1 MTIDLFLLSYLS
13 GIIVHRS
20 LLNILTS
27 WPQTMT
33 DHLADLSLWEEAG
46 FLPFLC
52 LLPDEINPEKQG
64 WKIIIRSYSAY
75 LCREIVPK
83 YIPIREHR
91 NKLFL
96 KQIPVSS
103 WSWKLFPPFPFF
115 FFWSYIDGMQI
126 NMGSGSDIIWCNLF
140 CCSSNE
146 YDLQLNFLNM
156 KRYLNKFK
164 ANKTIFV
171 YNVYKIT
178 FYRFH
183 HEVRLML

>member
-1 MTIDLFLLSYLS
+1 MYFFSFVQATRWKGWRWEWLPMTIDLFLLSYLS

-27 WPQTMT
+27 WPQAMT
-33 DHLADLSLWEEAG
+33 DHLADPSLRRSRFFTVSLSTSWW
-46 FLPFLC
+46 
-52 LLPDEINPEKQG
+52 DKSRKQG

-103 WSWKLFPPFPFF
+103 WSWKLFPLSFF
-115 FFWSYIDGMQI
+115 SF
-126 NMGSGSDIIWCNLF
+126 SD
-140 CCSSNE
+140 
-146 YDLQLNFLNM
+146 
-156 KRYLNKFK
+156 R
-164 ANKTIFV
+164 T
-171 YNVYKIT
+171 
-178 FYRFH
+178 
-183 HEVRLML
+183 